1 MKHDIVFFEDTH
13 EYIVDGQ
20 DNVPSVTTI
29 LKPLT
34 DRGYANINPSV
45 LETAR
50 LRGSAVHEALE
61 NLDYDIDPEI
71 MPEIIPYIQAYEEWK
86 SVYRPTWTGIEQIVF
101 SGLHGFIGTLDRVG
115 LLNGKELSI
124 VDLKTSNPSKEALCA
139 VCIQTAA
146 YELAYIETPEGN
158 KMRSEYG
165 INIHRY
171 GLFLKS
177 DGSYRFLDC
186 EEYEKKYKFSG
197 FKVFYGL
204 LKTNRMITEIL
215 ERKGK

>member
-1 MKHDIVFFEDTH
+1 MKRDIFFDEQTH
-13 EYIVDGQ
+13 TYLVDGR
-20 DNVPSVTTI
+20 DVVSVTTI

-34 DRGYANINPSV
+34 DRGYSAVNPSV
-45 LETAR
+45 LEYAR
-50 LRGSAVHEALE
+50 NRGTAVHEALE
-61 NLDYDIDPEI
+61 LIDLDVETEI
-71 MPEIIPYIQAYEEWK
+71 VPEIIPYIQAYEEWK
-86 SVYRPTWTGIEQIVF
+86 GIYRPTWTGIEQIVF
-101 SGLHGFIGTLDRVG
+101 SQMHGFIGTLDRVG
-115 LLNGKELSI
+115 LLNGSELSI
-124 VDLKTSNPSKEALCA
+124 VDIKTSNPSKEALVS
-139 VCIQTAA
+139 VCVQTAA
-146 YELAYIETPEGN
+146 YELAYIETPEGD

-204 LKTNRMITEIL
+204 LKTHKMITEIL